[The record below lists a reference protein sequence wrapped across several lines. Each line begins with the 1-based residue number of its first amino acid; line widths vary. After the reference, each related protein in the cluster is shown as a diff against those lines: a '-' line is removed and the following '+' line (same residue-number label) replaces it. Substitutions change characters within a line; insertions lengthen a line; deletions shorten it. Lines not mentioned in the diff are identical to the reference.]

1 MPAFAELAVSRRR
14 WIEDVLRPW
23 CLTAPVAEL
32 RRAEQEWLDVAGRI
46 SPDYSLWMWAWSRF
60 PGLVIADL
68 WRIDEAV
75 ELQIELTAGRT
86 VTGYADT
93 RQSHQD
99 QLVVLVTADRSSTT
113 INLDD
118 IKMLTVL
125 RPIEP
130 VPDRVLTST
139 VID

>member
-1 MPAFAELAVSRRR
+1 MTTFLDLAASRRQ
-14 WIEDVLRPW
+14 WIEEVLRPW
-23 CLTAPVAEL
+23 CMHARSAEL
-32 RRAEQEWLDVAGRI
+32 HRAEQEWLDVAGRI
-46 SPDYSLWMWAWSRF
+46 SPDFSLWMWAWSRY

-75 ELQIELTAGRT
+75 ELQIELADGRA
-86 VTGYADT
+86 VTGFADT

-99 QLVVLVTADRSSTT
+99 LLVVLVTADRSSIT

-118 IKMLTVL
+118 IRSLTVL

-130 VPDRVLTST
+130 VPDRALTPSIT
-139 VID
+139 D